1 MEKVAEF
8 IFVIMVLLYIV
19 YTYFIPFNINKI
31 ANELEGINKSL
42 KKIANKEE

>member
-8 IFVIMVLLYIV
+8 IFVIMVLLLIV
-19 YTYFIPFNINKI
+19 YTYLIPYNINKI

-42 KKIANKEE
+42 KKIADKEE